1 MKRRRLETMRKWISK
16 RVLRKLYDELVIDHS
31 NLLND
36 YEHSKE
42 AYALVVKSLEDM
54 ASEKEKLKLEVEALK
69 SENDFLRK
77 QEKVKQTSPLE
88 IAKKARAGWYGE

>member
-16 RVLRKLYDELVIDHS
+16 KTLKKLYDELVIDHS
-31 NLLND
+31 NLMND
-36 YEHSKE
+36 YN
-42 AYALVVKSLEDM
+42 DM
-54 ASEKEKLKLEVEALK
+54 ADRKDTRITFLELELEKEKAKNVVLKK
-69 SENDFLRK
+69 ENEFLRK

>member
-1 MKRRRLETMRKWISK
+1 MRKWISK

-31 NLLND
+31 NLMND
-36 YEHSKE
+36 YN
-42 AYALVVKSLEDM
+42 DM
-54 ASEKEKLKLEVEALK
+54 ADRRDTRITFLELELEKEKAKNVVLKK
-69 SENDFLRK
+69 ENEFLRK